1 MIVGRLGLRAAP
13 RALGACTP
21 AAARA
26 AGTSAAQN
34 TNTLPWSTYLQ
45 MRRQRRLA
53 GLISTVPT
61 MAIAAIAS
69 GSYFM
74 TLEIDPSKTIAGID
88 PLFVHIG
95 ATLACTAV
103 GWLVGPSLGV
113 GVWTLLHRSRAAQFA
128 QRDREFYTRIK
139 RLRADPT
146 RQVVHN
152 PVPDYYGESIGSIH
166 QYRQWLRDQ
175 AIYRRKA
182 QHGIEDP

>member
-1 MIVGRLGLRAAP
+1 
-13 RALGACTP
+13 
-21 AAARA
+21 
-26 AGTSAAQN
+26 
-34 TNTLPWSTYLQ
+34 

-128 QRDREFYTRIK
+128 QRDREFYARIK

-175 AIYRRKA
+175 VRGRTK
-182 QHGIEDP
+182 D